1 MRPGVMSPSMMQG
14 PLLGRWTY
22 RSFLNN
28 PDIAV
33 DFGELEFG
41 RGELI
46 VEYVSPGTFIG
57 RLVFDETYQ
66 FRLQGVATPGD
77 PPTIRFRGIGDAD
90 DSKDHIYDY
99 FGCLMPLW
107 PHPTR
112 KRLSIVGSVVRAV
125 AHNGDS
131 APAGQAATFIAIKR
145 DVFWEPETGGT
156 PQQPAAPEPQE
167 PTPEPQKPTPEPQEP
182 TPEEPGQPEQPEEQ
196 AEESKSTRRRGR

>member
-1 MRPGVMSPSMMQG
+1 MEPMQPNMMQG

-22 RSFLNN
+22 RSFMNN
-28 PDIAV
+28 PNIDV

-46 VEYVSPGTFIG
+46 VEYLCRGTFIG
-57 RLVFDETYQ
+57 RLVFADDYQ

-90 DSKDHIYDY
+90 ESKDQIYDY

-112 KRLSIVGSVVRAV
+112 KRLTIVGSVVRAV
-125 AHNGDS
+125 AHDGDA
-131 APAGQAATFIAIKR
+131 APAGQAASFIAIKR
-145 DVFWEPETGGT
+145 DVYWEPETTG
-156 PQQPAAPEPQE
+156 QQPTPPQE
-167 PTPEPQKPTPEPQEP
+167 EQPQE
-182 TPEEPGQPEQPEEQ
+182 EQPQ
-196 AEESKSTRRRGR
+196 EESQEESQQTEGARSSRRRAR